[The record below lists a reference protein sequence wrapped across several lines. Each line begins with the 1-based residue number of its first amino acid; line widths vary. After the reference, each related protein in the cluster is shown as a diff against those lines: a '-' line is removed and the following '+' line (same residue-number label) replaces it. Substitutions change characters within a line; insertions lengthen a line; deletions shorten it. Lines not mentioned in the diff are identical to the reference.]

1 MKKFL
6 SITLAAM
13 LSLASLGI
21 TAYAAKTEED
31 VNLADDAKL
40 SATEVLQVTETG
52 SKIPNTYAKMVK
64 GIDVNLGYFG
74 GSVTNGYAPANDYNP
89 APSQGVNCWRGLSQ
103 TWLQEEYGTAYGMTF
118 METNSNR
125 GVKYHAGLGGTGIDL
140 NLYRADNA
148 LGLSTDDPVDLL
160 FIEFSIN
167 DAYEGNTYEK
177 SAFFMESTIR
187 MIREK
192 SPTTDIVVML
202 TTDHSKLA
210 NESNG
215 GTTPHMNAQA
225 HIDVAEYYD
234 IPWFWFGDYMYD
246 FLCSENGGAFPSS
259 NSVLWQTY
267 MADGCHPSPQGYKKY
282 FEFLRDNFLIENL
295 DSEKGYSTKIVE
307 YTVPEVPYNAT
318 QEFLDNNKKY
328 HPSSNSIYYNARLR
342 TNATD
347 IATPRNFG
355 VAGYGYNPGGG
366 VIVKDSTAKPGMS
379 WSVKVKAQSAGMY
392 YRGHPTMGMIQYRVD
407 GGEWKYYN
415 MYKSSTNQNE
425 YFMFFENLPEE
436 EHVVDVILRKTTNGD
451 EWSFRSI
458 FVEGDS
464 TGFGAEILPGAPNT
478 LPLNDLVQT
487 PIVLTP
493 SLLNTKISGNGYTNQ
508 GSSFD
513 VYHLGIMDANVLRYF
528 PNPASSDG
536 VASDCYNTT
545 LRSVSLPEYQYAV
558 IKYYYELEPGT
569 TEANAVGNRQT
580 INFLQL
586 SSGDPKNV
594 SISSADTIILGG
606 TSAHTSIIDLNAI
619 TARTGHTGN
628 LSQMHFYPFGSG
640 VKGSDL
646 VKDEI
651 MNVESISFYADY
663 PFDNQYEIE
672 VAVDDTIGATAKN
685 ISLSGKNILPSAHKY
700 AIVKYTAEEDATLTL
715 KFDNLYDLSAK
726 TYTKTFTASKAFSAS
741 KNEVIIPLDEIASS
755 GQAYYYEN
763 VALSATNDVEI
774 ESITFCVEY
783 PDPDAIFTVSFDAN
797 GGEGT
802 VPEAVSGKI
811 GQFVNLPSASL
822 EKGTQLFLGW
832 GLTPDATTPV
842 SDFTMPV
849 DGTTLYAVY
858 ADAAN
863 LTYNANGGTGI
874 VPPAVKALIGNS
886 TTLVSANLTKDGAIF
901 IGWGLTPDATT
912 PVTSIT
918 MDEDGV
924 TVYAIYK
931 ALQTLY
937 VTNDASGKLTYNGTE
952 VSADYATLGEALAAL
967 GANGGHIIFTG
978 GFNYTD
984 FFNNQNASA
993 PMVILE
999 GADSKAILRFESAV
1013 SYKAD
1018 GTASVSA
1025 VNAKL
1030 LCNTTFKNVTLLR
1043 GIHEANGV
1051 SDTYINGNGKEFIL
1065 DVGTKTY
1072 DEVTR
1077 GQFDIGAAGALQG
1090 YTFKKLI
1097 LNDGKIS
1104 NNFHLTQYGNN
1115 SSGNVYYEI
1124 NGGTPGVIQAGT
1136 LRYSE
1141 GTHVHTGNITVV
1153 INGGNLAN
1161 PQQVLID
1168 KSATVTT
1175 TVTGATSLIINND
1188 LASSKSFTIDSKF
1201 KYVVKSSVGGT
1212 VSLAAEGAS
1221 SYAPT
1226 FLIKANNPEST
1237 ILINGEEV
1245 EATDGEYLFMPKS
1258 AGTFEVTYKGA
1269 TRVYVN
1275 ADGSGKLTVG
1285 GVEHKAYDTIAE
1297 AVANLDAEGGTI
1309 YFDGEQ
1315 SYFAVEDASNLGF
1328 KKLTVRGV
1336 GEDSVLVFD
1345 TKDQTV
1351 GFGCDVAI
1359 ENCHLREE
1367 ANQDVWLRTGAHVV
1381 TFGNPNDTMVMKYLT
1396 KAGAETS
1403 AQCIVTGSGG
1413 KYVIY
1418 NCNFGSLGRDWS
1430 GTHNTNVVIEING
1443 GKVTAGSI
1451 SAFFGGSGNTL
1462 NASMA
1467 VSVNGVKLDGATIN
1481 FENKGV
1487 INGNSIL
1494 VFNDGAMHLQ
1504 TYTISNVDYIVDA
1517 PTGIK
1522 VDIATIGSSSAAPTF
1537 TLTPAEGVEKVFVNK
1552 SEITPVNGVYTY
1564 TPTSAGT
1571 LLVEADLVLPTIT
1584 FDKGDATIGTAP
1596 DAVSGIA
1603 GADVTIPACDLA
1615 KDGYRLAG
1623 WATAE
1628 GLVNPE
1634 YTTTIQMPEG
1644 GIILYPVWREA
1655 GVYYVTNEESGT
1667 VTYGGV
1673 TYKADYE
1680 KLSDAIKAMGTS
1692 GHIVFTG
1699 AFDYNDFFI
1708 SNTSVTDIILEG
1720 ADDDAILSF
1729 ESTVNAST
1737 GTAAAV
1743 NAFFY
1748 YNVTFKNVK
1757 LLKAV
1762 HALGS
1767 SSDLYFNGNGKT
1779 VIFDKTETYT
1789 ENGKDTNVLNAE
1801 SELQGYDFGKIIMND
1816 GKFTNNLH
1824 LLKQQSNSSGNRY
1837 YEINGTASTAS
1848 PIQLGA
1854 LQWGA
1859 RTDTHTGNITLVING
1874 GTFGAAHQ
1882 IRVDKDASANRLT
1895 NVNGAVSVVINNGIA
1910 DTTAFTIDPKVKYVI
1925 KSAKGGTVTLAEE
1938 GSSTA
1943 APKFLVKA
1951 DDATMNILVNGEVV
1965 EAVNGEYTLTPAAG
1979 TTVVTYEKKPAD
1991 VEFEI
1996 TFGDKD
2002 NTHGTIVD
2010 AETGFDGRAVLT
2022 IEGMAPI
2029 YLENAGNTDSKVS
2042 ATPTLAVG
2050 TYNFKVTKPGYIT
2063 YEGTLTVNDDLTVDM
2078 DEIPTLIAG
2087 DIRDNYEATEGDG
2100 KIDLDDFIR
2109 VLRGFT
2115 NEDGASKLL
2124 HQHVDLNEDGAVNV
2138 SDLAIIKANYGMTA
2152 ADYAADAE

>member
-21 TAYAAKTEED
+21 TAYAAETEED
-31 VNLADDAKL
+31 ANLADDAKL

-458 FVEGDS
+458 FIEGDS

-493 SLLNTKISGNGYTNQ
+493 SLLNTKITGNGYTNQ

-640 VKGSDL
+640 VIGTDL
-646 VKDEI
+646 VESEI
-651 MNVESISFYADY
+651 MNIESISFYADY

-672 VAVDDTIGATAKN
+672 VAVDDTIGAAVKN

-755 GQAYYYEN
+755 GQTYYYEN

-783 PDPDAIFTVSFDAN
+783 PDPDAVFTVHFDAN

-901 IGWGLTPDATT
+901 IGWGLTHDATT

-931 ALQTLY
+931 TLQTLY
-937 VTNDASGKLTYNGTE
+937 VTNDVSGKLTYNGTE

-999 GADSKAILRFESAV
+999 GADSKAILRFES
-1013 SYKAD
+1013 
-1018 GTASVSA
+1018 TSA

-1030 LCNTTFKNVTLLR
+1030 LCNTTLKNVKLLR
-1043 GIHEANGV
+1043 GINEKNSV
-1051 SDTYINGNGKEFIL
+1051 TDTYINGNSKEFIL

-1072 DEVTR
+1072 DEVTK
-1077 GQFDIGAAGALQG
+1077 GQFDIGAEGALQG
-1090 YTFKKLI
+1090 YTFKKFI

-1104 NNFHLTQYGNN
+1104 SNFHLTQYGNN

-1136 LRYSE
+1136 LRFGE

-1345 TKDQTV
+1345 TKTQTA

-1367 ANQDVWLRTGAHVV
+1367 ANPDVWLRTGAHVV

-1443 GKVTAGSI
+1443 GKVTAGGI
-1451 SAFFGGSGNTL
+1451 SAFFGGGTL

-1522 VDIATIGSSSAAPTF
+1522 VDIKTIGSSSAAPTF

-1552 SEITPVNGVYTY
+1552 SEITPVNGVYSY

-1584 FDKGDATIGTAP
+1584 FYKGDATSGTAP
-1596 DAVSGIA
+1596 GAVSGIA
-1603 GADVTIPACDLA
+1603 DADVTIPACDLA

-1623 WATAE
+1623 WATTE

-1634 YTTTIQMPEG
+1634 YTTTIKMPEG
-1644 GIILYPVWREA
+1644 GINLYPVWREA

-1667 VTYGGV
+1667 VTYGEV
-1673 TYKADYE
+1673 TYKADYATIAE
-1680 KLSDAIKAMGTS
+1680 ALATIGTA
-1692 GHIVFTG
+1692 GGKVVFTG
-1699 AFDYNDFFI
+1699 LFE
-1708 SNTSVTDIILEG
+1708 NTESINKVNASAPMTVLEG
-1720 ADDDAILSF
+1720 ADDNAIIYI
-1729 ESTVNAST
+1729 TQQT
-1737 GTAAAV
+1737 M
-1743 NAFFY
+1743 
-1748 YNVTFKNVK
+1748 TFAGHTTFNNVK
-1757 LLKAV
+1757 LLKASSAGDV
-1762 HALGS
+1762 YFKGNAKDVVFGKGTKLYAEATAGS
-1767 SSDLYFNGNGKT
+1767 KT
-1779 VIFDKTETYT
+1779 I
-1789 ENGKDTNVLNAE
+1789 GAE
-1801 SELQGYDFGKIIMND
+1801 AAIKGYDFMNLTVED
-1816 GKFTNNLH
+1816 LTAADQLH
-1824 LLKQQSNSSGNRY
+1824 LAGYQYLTRGNRHY
-1837 YEINGTASTAS
+1837 TINGGNFTF
-1848 PIQLGA
+1848 IMGGA
-1854 LQWGA
+1854 LRFGSG
-1859 RTDTHTGNITLVING
+1859 TDTHENNITITVNG
-1874 GTFGAAHQ
+1874 GTFASTTKLT
-1882 IRVDKDASANRLT
+1882 IDKTATALT
-1895 NVNGAVSVVINNGIA
+1895 NVSGVASAIINNGIA

-1996 TFGDKD
+1996 TFGDKGET
-2002 NTHGTIVD
+2002 NGTIVD

-2029 YLENAGNTDSKVS
+2029 YLENAGNTDSEVS

-2050 TYNFKVTKPGYIT
+2050 TYSFKVTKPGYIT
-2063 YEGTLTVNDDLTVDM
+2063 YEGALTVNDDLTVDM

-2087 DIRDNYEATEGDG
+2087 DIANSFEDTEGDG
-2100 KIDLDDFIR
+2100 TIDLDDFIR
-2109 VLRGFT
+2109 VLRGFSDEGT
-2115 NEDGASKLL
+2115 KLL
-2124 HQHVDLNEDGAVNV
+2124 RQYVDLNEDGAVNV
-2138 SDLAIIKANYGMTA
+2138 QDLAIIKANYGKTA
-2152 ADYAADAE
+2152 DDYAE